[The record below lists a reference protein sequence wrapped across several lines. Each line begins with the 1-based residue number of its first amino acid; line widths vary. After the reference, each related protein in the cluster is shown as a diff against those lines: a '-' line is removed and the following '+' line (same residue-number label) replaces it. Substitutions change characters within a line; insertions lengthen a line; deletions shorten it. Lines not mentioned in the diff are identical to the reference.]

1 MNTPRQILMY
11 EALGLK
17 VPFQWYNVQQMPEL
31 CGAAVVHNSFQTV
44 GLSARDHE
52 RKQNDCTDSGAD
64 LCAHAPDL
72 GSGLLRSIL
81 LVSFKNLP
89 RL

>member
-1 MNTPRQILMY
+1 MARMNNYRRCLCVI
-11 EALGLK
+11 
-17 VPFQWYNVQQMPEL
+17 VEL